1 MGVADITPLMVIKSI
16 DELTLVMNLS
26 LIVWGKLL
34 CAFICY
40 VTLGWLFAWTLLW
53 AEALQYNEVLQHS
66 LAFTLSRI
74 ALIVLT
80 LMLTLSFT
88 WNKFGV
94 MNWAKSIG
102 WCYILSQ
109 GVAGILLLV
118 FGGGITLYVVWSVVV
133 SVAWAGA
140 FSLVG
145 ARNQLFLSFSRLHTL
160 TILGVTSI
168 FGLCLG
174 GLMHLI
180 NPAP

>member
-1 MGVADITPLMVIKSI
+1 MR
-16 DELTLVMNLS
+16 LS
-26 LIVWGKLL
+26 LIIWGRLV

-40 VTLGWLFAWTLLW
+40 ALLGWLFAWTLLW
-53 AEALQYNEVLQHS
+53 AEALEYDVLQRS

-74 ALIVLT
+74 GVIVLT
-80 LMLTLSFT
+80 LTLTLSFA

-94 MNWAKSIG
+94 MSWAKSLG
-102 WCYILSQ
+102 WCYILSNV
-109 GVAGILLLV
+109 VAGILLLV
-118 FGGGITLYVVWSVVV
+118 SGGGITLYVVWSVVV

-145 ARNQLFLSFSRLHTL
+145 ARNQLLLSFSRLHAL

-174 GLMHLI
+174 GLVRLI
-180 NPAP
+180 NP

>member
-1 MGVADITPLMVIKSI
+1 MVYQSNSFLESPAFMSRSVNVI
-16 DELTLVMNLS
+16 TLVMS
-26 LIVWGKLL
+26 LIIWRLV

-40 VTLGWLFAWTLLW
+40 VILGWLFAWTLLW
-53 AEALQYNEVLQHS
+53 AEALQYSDVLHYS

-74 ALIVLT
+74 ALIILT

-88 WNKFGV
+88 WNKFGIMSWV
-94 MNWAKSIG
+94 KSSG
-102 WCYILSQ
+102 WCYVLSN

-145 ARNQLFLSFSRLHTL
+145 ARNQLLLSLSRLYAF

-168 FGLCLG
+168 FGLGLG
-174 GLMHLI
+174 GLIRLI
-180 NPAP
+180 NP

>member
-1 MGVADITPLMVIKSI
+1 MKYDRGR
-16 DELTLVMNLS
+16 LV
-26 LIVWGKLL
+26 

-40 VTLGWLFAWTLLW
+40 FLLGWLFAWTLLW
-53 AEALQYNEVLQHS
+53 AEALQYNEVLHQHT
-66 LAFTLSRI
+66 AFTLSRI

-80 LMLTLSFT
+80 LTLTLSFA

-94 MNWAKSIG
+94 MSWAKSLG

-109 GVAGILLLV
+109 SVAVVLLLV
-118 FGGGITLYVVWSVVV
+118 FGAGITLYVVWLVVI

-145 ARNQLFLSFSRLHTL
+145 ARNQLLLSFGRLHAL

-168 FGLCLG
+168 FGLGLG
-174 GLMHLI
+174 GLVRLI
-180 NPAP
+180 NP